1 MRAPSGSVF
10 AWLSVVSR
18 VPVVSYAI
26 DHLAVDT
33 ASEDIP
39 PSPRKAYHTGPGTPD
54 MIELEDVLA
63 AETRVAETARTT
75 PLERSRTFSER
86 TGADVRLKM
95 EHLQRTGAFK
105 IRGATNKIALLDE
118 AEREAGVVAASAGNH
133 AQGVAL
139 AATRAGVDATIV
151 MPEYAPIS
159 KIDATR
165 SYGAEVELHGVDYDA
180 AAERAH
186 EIERETGRTFV
197 HAFDDPAV
205 MAGQGTIGLEIAEQ
219 CPEVETVV
227 VPIGGG
233 GLIAGIAT
241 AITGVTDARVVG
253 VQAEG
258 AESAVRSLEAG
269 EVIERESV
277 DTIADGIATRKV
289 GEATFEVIRE
299 RVDEVV
305 TVSDPEIADAV
316 TSLLERSKTLV
327 EGAGAVSLAAAI
339 EDRFEYDDGETIVP
353 ALCGGNID
361 LNVLT
366 TVITRGLVERG
377 RFLRVKTVLKD
388 RPGALEEL
396 VELLSANRTNIHA
409 IEHDR
414 ASKDIAMNAAEVELD
429 LETRGHEHVA
439 ELLAALE
446 AHGYAVEVLS

>member
-1 MRAPSGSVF
+1 M
-10 AWLSVVSR
+10 
-18 VPVVSYAI
+18 I
-26 DHLAVDT
+26 DLADVT
-33 ASEDIP
+33 AARE
-39 PSPRKAYHTGPGTPD
+39 
-54 MIELEDVLA
+54 
-63 AETRVAETARTT
+63 RVAETARET
-75 PLERSRTFSER
+75 PLKRSNTFSNR
-86 TGADVRLKM
+86 TGADIRLKL
-95 EHLQRTGAFK
+95 EHLQRTGSFK
-105 IRGATNKIALLDE
+105 IRGATNKITLLSED
-118 AEREAGVVAASAGNH
+118 EREAGVVAASAGNH

-139 AATRAGVDATIV
+139 AATKTGVDSTIV

-165 SYGAEVELHGVDYDA
+165 SYGATVELHGVDYDA

-186 EIERETGRTFV
+186 EIEREENRTFV

-219 CPEVETVV
+219 CPEVDTVV

-241 AITGVTDARVVG
+241 AITELTDARVIG

-258 AESAVRSLEAG
+258 AASAARSLEIG
-269 EVIERESV
+269 RVVERESV
-277 DTIADGIATRKV
+277 DTIADGIATRKI
-289 GEATFEVIRE
+289 GESTFEVIKE

-305 TVSDPEIADAV
+305 TVTDPEIANAL

-327 EGAGAVSLAAAI
+327 EGAGAVSLAAVI
-339 EDRFEYDDGETIVP
+339 ERRFEYDEGETIVP

-396 VELLSANRTNIHA
+396 VELLTEYRTNIHA

-439 ELLAALE
+439 ELLGELE
-446 AHGYAVEVLS
+446 ERGYEVEIVS

>member
-1 MRAPSGSVF
+1 
-10 AWLSVVSR
+10 
-18 VPVVSYAI
+18 
-26 DHLAVDT
+26 
-33 ASEDIP
+33 
-39 PSPRKAYHTGPGTPD
+39 
-54 MIELEDVLA
+54 MIELADVLA
-63 AETRVAETARTT
+63 ARDRVAETARET

-105 IRGATNKIALLDE
+105 IRGATNKIALLGE
-118 AEREAGVVAASAGNH
+118 EERKAGVVAASAGNH

-139 AATRAGVDATIV
+139 AATKAGVDSTIV
-151 MPEYAPIS
+151 MPEHAPIS
-159 KIDATR
+159 KINATR
-165 SYGAEVELHGVDYDA
+165 SYGAEVMLHGIDYAA

-186 EIERETGRTFV
+186 EIEREENRTYV
-197 HAFDDPAV
+197 HAFDDPAG

-219 CPEVETVV
+219 CPDVETVV

-241 AITGVTDARVVG
+241 AITALTDARVIG

-258 AESAVRSLEAG
+258 AASAAQSLQKG
-269 EVIERESV
+269 EIVERDSV
-277 DTIADGIATRKV
+277 DTIADGIATRRI
-289 GEATFEVIRE
+289 GEQTFEVIRE

-305 TVSDPEIADAV
+305 TVTDAEIANAL

-327 EGAGAVSLAAAI
+327 EGAGAVALAAVI
-339 EDRFEYDDGETIVP
+339 TERFEYDGGETIVP

-377 RFLRVKTVLKD
+377 RFLRIKTVLKD
-388 RPGALEEL
+388 RPGALEDL
-396 VELLSANRTNIHA
+396 VDVLTEYRTNIYA

-439 ELLAALE
+439 ALLEALE
-446 AHGYAVEVLS
+446 ARGYEVEVIV